1 MPEHAPRKHSPGRT
15 PLPDRRPGETRKLT
29 WAGQSV
35 FVTIGY
41 GADHMTP
48 LEIFYDSGYRSG
60 SDMEALV
67 SDLCIALSVML
78 QHEGV
83 TAASLARSMSRAF
96 DLRTGA
102 EKPASILGL
111 LLEEIERPPAWSA
124 DLANR
129 MREEKAQVSDPDPD
143 HQDGEAP
150 RDV

>member
-1 MPEHAPRKHSPGRT
+1 MTDRI

-29 WAGQSV
+29 WAGKTI

-111 LLEEIERPPAWSA
+111 LLDELIRPPAWSA
-124 DLANR
+124 ELANR
-129 MREEKAQVSDPDPD
+129 LRAAEDTAPDGP
-143 HQDGEAP
+143 GETP
-150 RDV
+150 